1 MEITC
6 EKQDSII
13 ILGATGRLDTTNYM
27 EFEKKLLDTIAEN
40 DKTVIDCTALDYVSS
55 SGLRALLMGM
65 KKAESEGK
73 KLVLCTLQPGIK
85 EIFRISAFINLFK
98 IYNTKEEAI
107 AGIG

>member
-1 MEITC
+1 MKITC
-6 EKQDSII
+6 VKQGSIL
-13 ILGATGRLDTTNYM
+13 ILGVAGRLDTTNYM

-40 DKTVIDCTALDYVSS
+40 DKTVIDCTELEYVSS

-73 KLVLCTLQPGIK
+73 ELVLCTLQPAIK

-98 IYNTKEEAI
+98 IFPSREEAI
-107 AGIG
+107 TALN